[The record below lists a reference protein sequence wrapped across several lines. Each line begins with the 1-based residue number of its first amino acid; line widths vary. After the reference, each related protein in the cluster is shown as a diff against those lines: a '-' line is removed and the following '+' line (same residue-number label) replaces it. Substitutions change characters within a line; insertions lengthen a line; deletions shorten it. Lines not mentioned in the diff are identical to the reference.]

1 MVSVKNPEAVFKN
14 KSEWMLKS
22 LRNKSLYVSW
32 MFANLVESGRLQ
44 EEPWLFVASKESFL
58 APSIQF
64 Y

>member
-1 MVSVKNPEAVFKN
+1 
-14 KSEWMLKS
+14 MLKS